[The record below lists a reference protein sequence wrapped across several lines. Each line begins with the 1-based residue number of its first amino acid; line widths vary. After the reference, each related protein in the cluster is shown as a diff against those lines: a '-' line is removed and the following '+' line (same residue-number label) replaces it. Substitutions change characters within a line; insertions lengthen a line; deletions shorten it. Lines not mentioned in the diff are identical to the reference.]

1 MDVHM
6 KSSHQKAE
14 EYKDKRLET
23 LTEEE
28 QDQVFEMDNI
38 IKLML
43 KGGDRFKGFYDEAN
57 KLIENL
63 NENPDLKEIKLVY
76 FLEQFRTSVDSN
88 QRNSN
93 IIEIENKFESA
104 VKYLADELDDE
115 EFLSKIYPNY
125 FSD

>member
-1 MDVHM
+1 MDVHV

-43 KGGDRFKGFYDEAN
+43 KCGDRFKGFYDEAN

-63 NENPDLKEIKLVY
+63 NENPDLKEI
-76 FLEQFRTSVDSN
+76 
-88 QRNSN
+88 
-93 IIEIENKFESA
+93 
-104 VKYLADELDDE
+104 
-115 EFLSKIYPNY
+115 
-125 FSD
+125 

>member
-125 FSD
+125 FSN

>member
-1 MDVHM
+1 M

>member
-14 EYKDKRLET
+14 EYKDKRFET